1 MTGLIPVTYYKD
13 NETYYIQI
21 KMWIE
26 YNYPAKPPVFFVI
39 PAENM
44 NISPGNYVTSEGKII
59 HSYLNTYNSDPNVH
73 IFFNY

>member
-1 MTGLIPVTYYKD
+1 
-13 NETYYIQI
+13 
-21 KMWIE
+21 MWIE